1 MQENNSI
8 IIAMLEELLTI
19 SKSQRTEQTVN
30 ANVDLTPIKELIESG
45 NRENK
50 EYYDAKTN
58 KLAGFV
64 VNEFSKINKRMD
76 GISEQEQPDFEGV
89 KQQLAEAIDKMDEI
103 KVKHNI
109 DEKRH
114 SFALY
119 TKESWILLS
128 IIVILMAAGVSAV
141 YHLSRPNIQRDDDA
155 LKYRYIKMKGDASA
169 EQIATLEDIFEL
181 NRNTEAIEQM
191 REDVETYEEAV
202 RKQAALAEQAR
213 LKEQAAK
220 AQENKAKSIKDKQ
233 QPRIIQTKKQNREP
247 MASIKVKFRPST
259 NENKEGT
266 IYYQIIQNRVIR
278 QLKTDYRLFMHEWNE
293 YNNVIIAT
301 NNSRLNYLQSVEE
314 RINWDIKRLQSIINQ
329 LENKRVQYTADD
341 IISTFQKQANEQ
353 SLFNFMQGVIA
364 QLQQMGKQRT
374 SETYRCTLKSFMQFR
389 EDKDVLLEDIDSD
402 LMLMYEAYLRNKGL
416 TKNSTS
422 FYMRILRAVY
432 NRAVEKDLTTNRNP
446 FKHVYTGID
455 KTIKRA
461 IPLKAIKQI
470 KNLDLSL
477 QPSLDFARDMFL
489 FSFYTR
495 GMSFIDM
502 AYLKKKDLSN
512 GILSYR
518 RRKTGQQLFI
528 RWEKCMQEIVEKYDT
543 DYYSPYLLPILKYP
557 YDRNQYKNMLYRTNK
572 LLKEIAKM
580 VGLSIPLTLYVA
592 RHSWASIAKSKNIP
606 ISVISEGMGH
616 DSEMTT
622 QIYLASLDNAVVDRA
637 NAQILKEL

>member
-1 MQENNSI
+1 
-8 IIAMLEELLTI
+8 
-19 SKSQRTEQTVN
+19 
-30 ANVDLTPIKELIESG
+30 
-45 NRENK
+45 
-50 EYYDAKTN
+50 
-58 KLAGFV
+58 
-64 VNEFSKINKRMD
+64 
-76 GISEQEQPDFEGV
+76 
-89 KQQLAEAIDKMDEI
+89 
-103 KVKHNI
+103 
-109 DEKRH
+109 
-114 SFALY
+114 
-119 TKESWILLS
+119 
-128 IIVILMAAGVSAV
+128 
-141 YHLSRPNIQRDDDA
+141 
-155 LKYRYIKMKGDASA
+155 
-169 EQIATLEDIFEL
+169 
-181 NRNTEAIEQM
+181 
-191 REDVETYEEAV
+191 
-202 RKQAALAEQAR
+202 
-213 LKEQAAK
+213 
-220 AQENKAKSIKDKQ
+220 
-233 QPRIIQTKKQNREP
+233 

-259 NENKEGT
+259 NANKEGT

-278 QLKTDYRLFMHEWNE
+278 QLKTDYRLFMREWNE
-293 YNNVIIAT
+293 EESLIITA
-301 NNSRLNYLQSVEE
+301 NNSRQNYLQSIEE
-314 RINWDIKRLQSIINQ
+314 RIDWDIKRLQSIIAH
-329 LENKRVQYTADD
+329 LENKRVKYTADD
-341 IISTFQKQANEQ
+341 IISTFQKQSNEQ

-477 QPSLDFARDMFL
+477 QPSLDFARDMFM

-528 RWEKCMQEIVEKYDT
+528 RWEKCMQEIVEKHDT
-543 DYYSPYLLPILKYP
+543 SQSNYLLPIIKP
-557 YDRNQYKNMLYRTNK
+557 FSNIDERKQYQNAMYLINRK
-572 LLKEIAKM
+572 LKEIGKI
-580 VGLSIPLTLYVA
+580 VGIKLPLTLYVA
-592 RHSWASIAKSKNIP
+592 RHSWASVAKNKNVP

-622 QIYLASLDNAVVDRA
+622 QIYLASLDTTVVDKA
-637 NAQILKEL
+637 NKIILNSL

>member
-1 MQENNSI
+1 
-8 IIAMLEELLTI
+8 
-19 SKSQRTEQTVN
+19 
-30 ANVDLTPIKELIESG
+30 
-45 NRENK
+45 
-50 EYYDAKTN
+50 
-58 KLAGFV
+58 
-64 VNEFSKINKRMD
+64 
-76 GISEQEQPDFEGV
+76 
-89 KQQLAEAIDKMDEI
+89 
-103 KVKHNI
+103 
-109 DEKRH
+109 
-114 SFALY
+114 
-119 TKESWILLS
+119 
-128 IIVILMAAGVSAV
+128 
-141 YHLSRPNIQRDDDA
+141 
-155 LKYRYIKMKGDASA
+155 
-169 EQIATLEDIFEL
+169 
-181 NRNTEAIEQM
+181 
-191 REDVETYEEAV
+191 
-202 RKQAALAEQAR
+202 
-213 LKEQAAK
+213 
-220 AQENKAKSIKDKQ
+220 
-233 QPRIIQTKKQNREP
+233 

-259 NENKEGT
+259 SENKEGT

-293 YNNVIIAT
+293 DNNAVIAT
-301 NNSRLNYLQSVEE
+301 NSSQQHYLQSIEE
-314 RINWDIKRLQSIINQ
+314 RIDWDIKRLQSIINQ
-329 LENKRVQYTADD
+329 LENKRVKYTADD

-389 EDKDVLLEDIDSD
+389 EDKDVLLADIDSD
-402 LMLMYEAYLRNKGL
+402 LMLMYEAYLRGRGL

-477 QPSLDFARDMFL
+477 QPSLDFARDMFM

-528 RWEKCMQEIVEKYDT
+528 RWEKCMQEIVEKYNA
-543 DYYSPYLLPILKYP
+543 DYYSSYLLPILKYP
-557 YDRNQYKNMLYRTNK
+557 YDNRNQYKNVLYRTNK
-572 LLKEIAKM
+572 SLKEIAKM
-580 VGLSIPLTLYVA
+580 IGLSIPLTLYVA

-616 DSEMTT
+616 DSETTT

-637 NAQILKEL
+637 NAQILKDL

>member
-1 MQENNSI
+1 
-8 IIAMLEELLTI
+8 
-19 SKSQRTEQTVN
+19 
-30 ANVDLTPIKELIESG
+30 
-45 NRENK
+45 
-50 EYYDAKTN
+50 
-58 KLAGFV
+58 
-64 VNEFSKINKRMD
+64 
-76 GISEQEQPDFEGV
+76 
-89 KQQLAEAIDKMDEI
+89 
-103 KVKHNI
+103 
-109 DEKRH
+109 
-114 SFALY
+114 
-119 TKESWILLS
+119 
-128 IIVILMAAGVSAV
+128 
-141 YHLSRPNIQRDDDA
+141 
-155 LKYRYIKMKGDASA
+155 
-169 EQIATLEDIFEL
+169 
-181 NRNTEAIEQM
+181 
-191 REDVETYEEAV
+191 
-202 RKQAALAEQAR
+202 
-213 LKEQAAK
+213 
-220 AQENKAKSIKDKQ
+220 
-233 QPRIIQTKKQNREP
+233 

-278 QLKTDYRLFMHEWNE
+278 QLKTDYRLFIHEWNE
-293 YNNVIIAT
+293 TDNSLIVS
-301 NNSRLNYLQSVEE
+301 NNSRQNYLQSIEE
-314 RINWDIKRLQSIINQ
+314 RIDWDIKRLESIINQ
-329 LENKRVQYTADD
+329 FEDKRVKYTADD

-402 LMLMYEAYLRNKGL
+402 LMLMYEAYLHNRGL

-432 NRAVEKDLTTNRNP
+432 NRATEKDLTTNRNP

-461 IPLKAIKQI
+461 IPLKAVKQI
-470 KNLDLSL
+470 KNLDLTL
-477 QPSLDFARDMFL
+477 QPSLGFARDMFL

-528 RWEKCMQEIVEKYDT
+528 RWEKCMQEIVDKYNA
-543 DYYSPYLLPILKYP
+543 DYYSPYLLPILQYP
-557 YDRNQYKNMLYRTNK
+557 YDNRNQYKNALYRTNK
-572 LLKEIAKM
+572 SLKEIAKM
-580 VGLSIPLTLYVA
+580 VGLFIPLTLYVA

-637 NAQILKEL
+637 NAQILKDL